1 MTENHKKGPMEA
13 HKSTRHSF
21 EWTIEKMSELQN
33 MRGILRK
40 KNISCESPVYEFS
53 LSNAKIKLVFFLKLQ
68 SYQSF
73 EIKMVQLTDDLNVD
87 VKAWCSVDT
96 NANKSRRKKQRLE
109 KKSFVEKKCFFAF
122 DDDLANGF
130 GKGSNNFLKQS

>member
-1 MTENHKKGPMEA
+1 MWFSNYVDFTIFQITENHKKGPMEA

-53 LSNAKIKLVFFLKLQ
+53 LSNAKIKLVFF
-68 SYQSF
+68 SHP
-73 EIKMVQLTDDLNVD
+73 
-87 VKAWCSVDT
+87 
-96 NANKSRRKKQRLE
+96 
-109 KKSFVEKKCFFAF
+109 
-122 DDDLANGF
+122 
-130 GKGSNNFLKQS
+130 